1 MEYDDIDKQERIN
14 PHLDVRDLR
23 FFQAVAE
30 DLHFHRAAE
39 KLHVAQPH
47 LSAHIKQLE
56 ERLGVQLLERSSRS
70 VRLTVAGEQ
79 FLERA
84 RFILNHLD
92 EAVAVARRTEQGIQG
107 RIRIGFATAAG
118 FQILPS
124 ILASFRGRCPRVEIW
139 VGGVL
144 TDIQIRMLLEGKLD
158 FGFIRPPVAS
168 SRLSTMTLGRAG
180 MVAALPPGHRLLARE
195 SLSLRDLTEE
205 TFIGFAPGATD
216 RLNERIRMIC
226 HEAGLQPDPG
236 LHANDTYSILALV
249 AAGFGV
255 AILPEWTSGSTQFR
269 VQYKAI
275 NDPTL
280 VADIALAWC
289 SDNASPAHRIF
300 REIAESMQ
308 PDLAT
313 GNPQS
318 HPDPASL

>member
-1 MEYDDIDKQERIN
+1 MEYDNIDKHERIN

-30 DLHFHRAAE
+30 DLHFHRAAAR
-39 KLHVAQPH
+39 LHIAQPH
-47 LSAHIKQLE
+47 LSAHIRQLE

-70 VRLTVAGEQ
+70 VRLTLAGEE

-84 RFILNHLD
+84 RFILNQLE
-92 EAVAVARRTEQGIQG
+92 EAVAVARRTEEGIQG

-124 ILASFRGRCPRVEIW
+124 ILATFRKRCPRVEIW

-158 FGFIRPPVAS
+158 FGFVRPPVAAG
-168 SRLSTMTLGRAG
+168 RLSTMTLGRAG

-195 SLSLRDLTEE
+195 NLSLRDLSKE

-226 HEAGLQPDPG
+226 HEAGLRPDPG

-249 AAGFGV
+249 ASGFGV
-255 AILPEWTSGSTQFR
+255 AILPEWTASTTQFH
-269 VQYKAI
+269 VQFKAI
-275 NDPTL
+275 KDPTL

-289 SDNASPAHRIF
+289 SDNAAPAHRLF
-300 REIAESMQ
+300 REIAQSMR

-313 GNPQS
+313 GDIQS
-318 HPDPASL
+318 SPGPADL